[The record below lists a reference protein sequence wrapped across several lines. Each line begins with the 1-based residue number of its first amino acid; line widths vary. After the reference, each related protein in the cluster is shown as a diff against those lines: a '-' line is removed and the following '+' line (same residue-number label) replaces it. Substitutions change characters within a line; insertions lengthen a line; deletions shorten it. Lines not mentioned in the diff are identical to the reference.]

1 MSDDAQLE
9 EDLSFSPRETF
20 SGKVTRPPPG
30 ATAITAF
37 SVIYVAMLWV
47 ASLALMANVSALRGP
62 SNAVV
67 SPGACLTLVVLGVE
81 LWLASTLAR
90 GTWRAIGP
98 TARSL
103 LRPFMVLGPWPFIFV
118 VGFAA
123 LMLIAIP
130 RMKFAPV
137 KGENWRI
144 SQLSHAE
151 RHGVTFKQALVR
163 CLEMGDGWAPPT
175 REEVALLTPAFGGRG
190 DERFWLEETHIAT
203 GSCSQGTCRVTPM
216 RIAGEGHVAQVV
228 CWKK

>member
-37 SVIYVAMLWV
+37 GIIYVAMLWV
-47 ASLALMANVSALRGP
+47 VTLAAMSQVTHGP

-67 SPGACLTLVVLGVE
+67 SPGTCVTLVVLGAE
-81 LWLASTLAR
+81 MFLANALAR
-90 GTWRAIGP
+90 GTWRVIGA

-123 LMLIAIP
+123 LVLIAIP

-163 CLEMGDGWAPPT
+163 CLELGDGWAPPT
-175 REEVALLTPAFGGRG
+175 REELMSLEPAFGGRG
-190 DERFWLEETHIAT
+190 DELFWVEEEFVARGH
-203 GSCSQGTCRVTPM
+203 CSNGVCRVTPM
-216 RIAGEGHVAQVV
+216 RIGGEGFLAQVV